1 MNSDM
6 NIEIDNEINNEARH
20 ERTKKLIG
28 ESALNKLKNSKI
40 AIFGIGGVGSY
51 VCEALARAGIGEMT
65 LIDGD
70 VVELSNINRQLVAL
84 TSTLGKN
91 KAVVMGD
98 RIRDINPKIKV
109 EIVDRFYKTGDEFDF
124 KRYDYVVDAIDDIP
138 SKVDIIKSCHYNGVK
153 VISAMGTGNK
163 LSCDNFKVSDLSKT
177 HMDPLARVMRKKLKD
192 EQIDDLKVV
201 FSDEKPSIIS
211 SPPGTISYVPGTEGL
226 MIAGFVIRELTE
238 I

>member
-1 MNSDM
+1 M

-51 VCEALARAGIGEMT
+51 VCEALARAGVGEMT

-91 KAVVMGD
+91 KAVVM
-98 RIRDINPKIKV
+98 
-109 EIVDRFYKTGDEFDF
+109 
-124 KRYDYVVDAIDDIP
+124 
-138 SKVDIIKSCHYNGVK
+138 
-153 VISAMGTGNK
+153 
-163 LSCDNFKVSDLSKT
+163 
-177 HMDPLARVMRKKLKD
+177 
-192 EQIDDLKVV
+192 
-201 FSDEKPSIIS
+201 
-211 SPPGTISYVPGTEGL
+211 
-226 MIAGFVIRELTE
+226 
-238 I
+238 